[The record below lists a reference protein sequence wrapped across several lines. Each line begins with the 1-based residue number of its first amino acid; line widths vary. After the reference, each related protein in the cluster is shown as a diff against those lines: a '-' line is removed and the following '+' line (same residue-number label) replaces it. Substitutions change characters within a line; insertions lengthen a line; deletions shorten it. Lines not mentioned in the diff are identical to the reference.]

1 MIMQAS
7 FTRCGQ
13 PIPMRVEKFD
23 YLFTENQYG
32 DFVASIVSEDHV
44 KHLLDTGNFKEYVP
58 PTMEEWKAREK
69 EAAKDKA
76 KSDAAKGKANK
87 E

>member
-1 MIMQAS
+1 MIMQAN

-32 DFVASIVSEDHV
+32 DFVASVVSEDHV
-44 KHLLDTGNFKEYVP
+44 KHLIDTDNCKE
-58 PTMEEWKAREK
+58 
-69 EAAKDKA
+69 
-76 KSDAAKGKANK
+76 
-87 E
+87 